1 MNQILRRLLEQ
12 ALSDIDA
19 GNSSITQ
26 EEEEKIINVL
36 KTINKKD
43 KLLSKY
49 QAYTYLN
56 MSRASF
62 DNKVKEGLI
71 PKGIKVEGFKELMWK
86 ETDLKKLIK
95 NKKNICSQ

>member
-12 ALSDIDA
+12 ALNDIDA
-19 GNSSITQ
+19 GNSNITQ

-43 KLLSKY
+43 KFLSKY

-86 ETDLKKLIK
+86 ETDLIKLIK
-95 NKKNICSQ
+95 NKKKC

>member
-12 ALSDIDA
+12 ALNDIDA
-19 GNSSITQ
+19 GNSNITQ
-26 EEEEKIINVL
+26 EEEEKIIDVL
-36 KTINKKD
+36 KIINKKN

-71 PKGIKVEGFKELMWK
+71 PKGIKVEGFKELMWR

-95 NKKNICSQ
+95 NKKQ

>member
-12 ALSDIDA
+12 ALNDIDV
-19 GNSSITQ
+19 GNSNITQ
-26 EEEEKIINVL
+26 EEEEKIIDVL
-36 KTINKKD
+36 KTINKKN

-71 PKGIKVEGFKELMWK
+71 PKGIKVEGFKELMWR
-86 ETDLKKLIK
+86 EVDLKKLIK
-95 NKKNICSQ
+95 NKK

>member
-1 MNQILRRLLEQ
+1 MNQLLRRLLEQ
-12 ALSDIDA
+12 ALDDMDA
-19 GNSSITQ
+19 GNTNITQ
-26 EEEEKIINVL
+26 EDEEHIIEVL

-43 KLLSKY
+43 KFLSKY

-62 DNKVKEGLI
+62 DNKIKEGLI
-71 PKGIKVEGFKELMWK
+71 PKGIKVEGFKELMWR

>member
-12 ALSDIDA
+12 ALNDIDA
-19 GNSSITQ
+19 GNSNITQ

-43 KLLSKY
+43 KFLSKY

-62 DNKVKEGLI
+62 DNKIREGLI

-86 ETDLKKLIK
+86 ETDLIKLIK
-95 NKKNICSQ
+95 NKIKG